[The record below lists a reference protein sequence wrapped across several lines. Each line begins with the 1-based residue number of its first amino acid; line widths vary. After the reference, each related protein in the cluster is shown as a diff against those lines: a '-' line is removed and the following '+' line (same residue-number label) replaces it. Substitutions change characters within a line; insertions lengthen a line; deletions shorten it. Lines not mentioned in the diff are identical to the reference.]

1 MKCCDNV
8 APKCTHKKKSNISE
22 YAGVT
27 GAESD
32 VDENSINKLI

>member
-1 MKCCDNV
+1 MH
-8 APKCTHKKKSNISE
+8 AQKKSNISE

-32 VDENSINKLI
+32 VDENSINRLIW